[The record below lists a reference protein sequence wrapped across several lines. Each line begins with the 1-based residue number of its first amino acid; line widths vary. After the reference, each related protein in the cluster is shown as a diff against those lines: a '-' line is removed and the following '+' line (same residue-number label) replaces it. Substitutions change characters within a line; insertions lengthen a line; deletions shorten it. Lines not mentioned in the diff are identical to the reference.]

1 MPEDYHRRHRNLLQA
16 VDGRGQAGDSA
27 GFFAGSAAAEEFGW
41 SIPGQK
47 GKRRQYLVME
57 EQHAI

>member
-1 MPEDYHRRHRNLLQA
+1 MAEVRRVIR
-16 VDGRGQAGDSA
+16 R